1 MNMQRS
7 VSLSLAGAAALALSG
22 MAAIAMAQTPPP
34 PPPPPTMPAPP
45 PAPPPPTPPTP
56 PATTTLPA
64 QAATP
69 MAAPQPSTGPQQGAS
84 GQFFPGTETTARYPL
99 PDSNGGTLTVNAGM
113 PANVRSYGPPPSFQA
128 LDVNH
133 DGRISESEAQA
144 YPPLDNDFLYA
155 SGQGKSIS
163 RAQYEK
169 WVRDQH

>member
-7 VSLSLAGAAALALSG
+7 VSLSLAGAVALALSG

-34 PPPPPTMPAPP
+34 PPPP
-45 PAPPPPTPPTP
+45 TPPTP

-64 QAATP
+64 QPAAP

-84 GQFFPGTETTARYPL
+84 GQFFPGTQTTARYPL